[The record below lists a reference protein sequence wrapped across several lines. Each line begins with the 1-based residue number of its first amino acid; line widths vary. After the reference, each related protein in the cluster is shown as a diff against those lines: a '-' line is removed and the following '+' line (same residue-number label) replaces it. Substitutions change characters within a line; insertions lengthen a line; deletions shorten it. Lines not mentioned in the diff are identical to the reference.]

1 MDATTDTRHDASD
14 HGYRFLIHDRDR
26 TFSAQLDQPVRNLR
40 LLKTPVWIPQ
50 ANAIC
55 ERLLSMLRREGL
67 DFMISLI
74 KNYLRR
80 ILIV

>member
-1 MDATTDTRHDASD
+1 MDAATATRRDASD
-14 HGYRFLIHDRDR
+14 HGYRLLIHDRNR
-26 TFSAQLDQPVRNLR
+26 TFSAQLDRPVRNLR

-55 ERLLSMLRREGL
+55 ERLLGTLHREGL
-67 DFMISLI
+67 DCMIPLI
-74 KNYLRR
+74 ENYLRR